1 MDYYPVSYW
10 DETANKWIECGRFY
24 RNALIIDYNLMSDE
38 QFELNM
44 KNDNYEAVFAAP
56 RFDVG
61 SNWID
66 APGSSNWP
74 INKSSET
81 FGATKEMVGLYS
93 HDHGTDIHFGVDLP
107 VAPPVGP
114 RNKNI
119 IAYDSWK
126 RDGSFSRETGSKS
139 KLYVKKTWNQP
150 ITLSALF
157 DVYHDSINV
166 KDISR

>member
-24 RNALIIDYNLMSDE
+24 RNALVIDYNLMSDE
-38 QFELNM
+38 QFQINM
-44 KNDNYEAVFAAP
+44 FKTNESVFAAP

-66 APGSSNWP
+66 APGSSNWAVSLTG
-74 INKSSET
+74 NQLDNRN
-81 FGATKEMVGLYS
+81 MVGIYRN
-93 HDHGTDIHFGVDLP
+93 DNGTDIYFGVDLP

-114 RNKNI
+114 RHKNI

-126 RDGSFSRETGSKS
+126 RNGSFSRENGSNS
-139 KLYVKKTWNQP
+139 KLYVKKIWNQP